1 MKNAQG
7 PKFPLKMKDLLS
19 PAIYWDLI
27 KETYREW
34 SNRNASQLGAALA
47 FYTIFSFAPI
57 LIIAMAIGG
66 MVFGKEAA
74 QVHTLAKLQEVVGKD
89 SAAAIKVMLESAY
102 RPGSDVTA
110 TIIGI
115 ILILLGAT
123 SVLVMLRNA
132 LDTMWGVT
140 PDPKVSIIRIVRV
153 RLISLAVVLGIG
165 FILLLSMCVS
175 LGISAFSAY
184 SGILGAMPT
193 SVVHL
198 INLIVSFGSI
208 TLLFAMFYKFLPDVK
223 ISWSDVW
230 IGSFITAALFTLG
243 NFLLGLYLTKSGVRS
258 AYGAAGSLVAFLLWV
273 YYSAQ
278 IALFGA
284 EFTRVYARK
293 YRDEIEPKDHA
304 VRVPFKRQG
313 RER

>member
-1 MKNAQG
+1 MKVKN
-7 PKFPLKMKDLLS
+7 LLS
-19 PAIYWDLI
+19 PPIYWELI

-34 SNRNASQLGAALA
+34 SNRNATQLGAALA
-47 FYTIFSFAPI
+47 FYTIFSLAPI

-74 QVHTLAKLQEVVGKD
+74 QVHTLAKLQEVVGID
-89 SAAAIKVMLESAY
+89 SAAVIKLMLESAY

-110 TIIGI
+110 TVIGI

-132 LDTMWGVT
+132 LDTMWGVA
-140 PDPKVSIIRIVRV
+140 PDPKVSIIKIIRV

-175 LGISAFSAY
+175 LGVSAFGAY
-184 SGILGAMPT
+184 SGIFGRLPT
-193 SVVHL
+193 SILHL
-198 INLIVSFGSI
+198 INLVVSFGSVM
-208 TLLFAMFYKFLPDVK
+208 LLFAMFYKFLPDVK

-304 VRVPFKRQG
+304 VHLRFKCQD
-313 RER
+313 RE

>member
-1 MKNAQG
+1 M
-7 PKFPLKMKDLLS
+7 S
-19 PAIYWDLI
+19 PTIYWDLI

-34 SNRNASQLGAALA
+34 SNRNATQLGAALA
-47 FYTIFSFAPI
+47 FYTIFSLAPI

-74 QVHTLAKLQEVVGKD
+74 QVHTLAKLQEVVGTD
-89 SAAAIKVMLESAY
+89 SAAVIKLMLESAY

-110 TIIGI
+110 TVIGV

-132 LDTMWGVT
+132 LDTMWGVA
-140 PDPKVSIIRIVRV
+140 PDPKVSIIKIIRV

-165 FILLLSMCVS
+165 FILLLSMFVS
-175 LGISAFSAY
+175 LGISAFGAY
-184 SGILGAMPT
+184 SGILGRLPT
-193 SVVHL
+193 SLLHL
-198 INLIVSFGSI
+198 INLVVSFGSVM
-208 TLLFAMFYKFLPDVK
+208 LLFAMFYKFLPDVK

-304 VRVPFKRQG
+304 VHLRFKCQD
-313 RER
+313 RE